1 MGPRLR
7 GDDGRQDALEGGSRR
22 AFMADNHSL
31 LIDVIIFLAAGV
43 IAVPLFTRLGL
54 GSVLGYLAAG
64 AAIGPWGLALIDTV
78 EQVLHFAE
86 LGVVLLL
93 FVIGLELNPARL
105 WQMRLQVFGLG
116 ALQILLSALILGGV
130 AYYAG
135 WTPLAAAVIGFGLAL
150 SSTAFVLQI
159 LGERGDLYSGYGR
172 TSFAILLMQDL
183 AVVPLL
189 ATVPLLAGVGG
200 EQEFSWGPV
209 LRAIA
214 VVGGVILAGHFLIR
228 PAFALISKARANE
241 VLTAAALL
249 LVLGAAWLLDQVGMS
264 MGLGAFLVG
273 MLMAETE
280 YRHQL
285 EADIEPFRGLLLGLF
300 FIAVGMS
307 VDFGVLR
314 QQGWAV
320 LGLALGMMAIK
331 ALVLLLLA
339 RVFGSDWRRA
349 GQVALVMPQGGEFAF
364 VLFGLA
370 AVSGVFDTATAN
382 LLIVVVTLSMV
393 LTPFLVKLQDP
404 LLRRLG
410 PAVAIPDEQIPD
422 TGNPVLI
429 AGFGRVGQI
438 VGKVLATQGIN
449 YTAVDPNPEQI
460 QVADQHGYKIYYGDA
475 TRADL
480 LHAAGADKAKLI
492 VVAIDDPAIAD
503 RAVQTIKHHFPHL
516 KILARARNRQHALR
530 LVDVRADY
538 VIRETFESSLKLG
551 ETALQ
556 MLGVDAVHTHEAVD
570 EFREEDL
577 SHLDVA
583 IEPLMRRPP
592 VERLKDEPPV

>member
-1 MGPRLR
+1 
-7 GDDGRQDALEGGSRR
+7 
-22 AFMADNHSL
+22 MAENHSL
-31 LIDVIIFLAAGV
+31 LVDVIVFLAAGV

-105 WQMRLQVFGLG
+105 WQMRVQVFGLG
-116 ALQILLSALILGGV
+116 ALQILLSALALGGI

-135 WTPLAAAVIGFGLAL
+135 WTPLAATVTGFGLAL

-159 LGERGDLYSGYGR
+159 LGERGDLYTGYGR

-189 ATVPLLAGVGG
+189 AIVPLLAGVGG
-200 EQEFSWGPV
+200 ERDFSWTPV
-209 LRAIA
+209 LQAVA

-320 LGLALGMMAIK
+320 LGLAVGMMAIK
-331 ALVLLLLA
+331 AVILLVLA
-339 RVFGSDWRRA
+339 RLFAGDWLRA
-349 GQVALVMPQGGEFAF
+349 ARVALVMPQGGEFAF

-370 AVSGVFDTATAN
+370 AVSGVFDTATSN
-382 LLIVVVTLSMV
+382 LLIVVVTISMV
-393 LTPFLVKLQDP
+393 LTPFLVKLQGP
-404 LLRRLG
+404 LLSRFG
-410 PAVAIPDEQIPD
+410 PTVAVPDEQMPV
-422 TGNPVLI
+422 TGSPVII
-429 AGFGRVGQI
+429 AGFGRMGQI
-438 VGKVLATQGIN
+438 VGKVLATQGIA
-449 YTAVDPNPEQI
+449 YTAIDPNPEQI
-460 QVADQHGYKIYYGDA
+460 QLADQHGYKIYYGDA

-492 VVAIDDPAIAD
+492 VVAIDDPAVAD
-503 RAVQTIKHHFPHL
+503 RAVHMVKHHFPHL
-516 KILARARNRQHALR
+516 KILARARNRKHALR
-530 LVDVRADY
+530 LVDARADY

-556 MLGVDAVHTHEAVD
+556 MLGVDAVHTHDAVD

-583 IEPLMRRPP
+583 IEPLMRPP
-592 VERLKDEPPV
+592 AVGRLEDEPPA